1 MSEYRV
7 AATATG
13 WAIVYPNSQDAL
25 AVVTMSRPHSVDE
38 ALTLVRLAN
47 AGLAAEPKEPDY
59 HAIAKLAFWRSRPKV
74 ARLDDALK
82 VAVNAAMLARDE
94 WEIRQ

>member
-13 WAIVYPNSQDAL
+13 WAIVYPSSQDAL
-25 AVVTMSRPHSVDE
+25 AVVTMSRPHSVDD
-38 ALTLVRLAN
+38 AQTLVRLAN

-59 HAIAKLAFWRSRPKV
+59 HRLALDAYGRAWEKGGLMTDAI
-74 ARLDDALK
+74 K
-82 VAVNAAMLARDE
+82 VAVDAVLLARDE
-94 WEIRQ
+94 WEIQ